1 MQEGLNCTVHINN
14 CPSEGWVIADRMEVP
29 TSFPEEPLL
38 SWTIL
43 PDEEGRLAPILL
55 LHWRAPSDASIKK
68 MQGSEVTVLEKCTNQ
83 RICIRYIFNNT
94 LTSNLNRIY
103 KPWSFSSDSVVV
115 DPGCQYS
122 ISFSHLPKLEG
133 ERKSPCTI
141 TKDISIPDCNNS
153 SIKESDVCV
162 KQGSLWQPNITW
174 TESQSEFNQLVILIS
189 FDKWIYSEN
198 YKVEISGRVFYVSHN
213 IQKAN
218 QKRLNTTF
226 TFNLRSLTQSS
237 EPCLLSIVITPFS
250 ERCIKHCVNHW
261 DKINICNYTSLPPRK
276 RLAWIILIQL
286 LVVLSGGYLAVLL
299 HRCFHGDVSPNISIS
314 PKTDQLENIP
324 MRTQRVLI
332 IYSVDHPLY
341 KEIIL
346 KLCAFLRAKCGA
358 EVTLDLLDSAWL
370 SAVGKVQWLEMHRER
385 AGRSPSDKILI
396 LCSRG
401 VAAKWRAMCGSGHGV
416 TLREDQASVMGDMLT
431 PALALIVPD
440 FVRSASLERYM
451 VAYFEEV
458 SGEADVPSLFHVTV
472 KYKLM
477 KHFEELV
484 FRILDQEQNEPGRV
498 KHIYGIAEDDYFLC
512 PTGKAL
518 RDAIEAFQAYQLD
531 NPDWFNQE
539 RVGHTGEKGIGSDC
553 EPPVESVCSHIQEAQ
568 GSEVSSLLTNMELNQ
583 AVSYASTKTEN
594 TYVYSSANEL
604 VLAVSPA
611 ITQCQ
616 VYLKD
621 SDCSRYNNKLF
632 AAFCSEKLKVS
643 EDSHRCKGHFQ
654 HDCDDYP
661 RQELNVT
668 PVHSSHSSFQMN
680 VPSGSLCS
688 GDEWR
693 HCGLDQ
699 HSACPSV
706 LDDLTLWSEIN

>member
-1 MQEGLNCTVHINN
+1 
-14 CPSEGWVIADRMEVP
+14 MEVP

>member
-1 MQEGLNCTVHINN
+1 MRK
-14 CPSEGWVIADRMEVP
+14 ADW
-29 TSFPEEPLL
+29 LL
-38 SWTIL
+38 FCFSTGEHR
-43 PDEEGRLAPILL
+43 P
-55 LHWRAPSDASIKK
+55 
-68 MQGSEVTVLEKCTNQ
+68 M
-83 RICIRYIFNNT
+83 
-94 LTSNLNRIY
+94 
-103 KPWSFSSDSVVV
+103 WSFSSDSVVV